1 MSLGT
6 LGIFIGGFFV
16 VGVTGALLL
25 YVLSIFWNQQALTG
39 IFTANTSAANFTNF
53 VSQAVFNIAEQLPN
67 AGKLAG
73 VAVLIGVVALMG
85 IGGFA
90 AYRGAKDRGYI

>member
-1 MSLGT
+1 MLGAY
-6 LGIFIGGFFV
+6 IGGFFV
-16 VGVTGALLL
+16 VGVTGAMLL
-25 YVLSIFWNQQALTG
+25 YVLSIFWNGTTG
-39 IFTANTSAANFTNF
+39 IFTSNSYAANFTTA
-53 VSQAVFNIAEQLPN
+53 VSQAVYNIAEQLPN

-90 AYRGAKDRGYI
+90 AYRGAKNRGYM